1 MFEIQLRRN
10 KMSKGKNIALEN
22 RGLFFEGQTYK
33 ERWNPLSNLNREI
46 GNNISACDMQF
57 VVPAFSRMAVYT

>member
-22 RGLFFEGQTYK
+22 HGLFFEGQTYK
-33 ERWNPLSNLNREI
+33 ER
-46 GNNISACDMQF
+46 
-57 VVPAFSRMAVYT
+57 

>member
-1 MFEIQLRRN
+1 MFEIQLPVRRN

-33 ERWNPLSNLNREI
+33 ER
-46 GNNISACDMQF
+46 
-57 VVPAFSRMAVYT
+57 